1 MKITLALKS
10 VYGQTRAY
18 PADAI
23 AQGFADLLGT
33 KTLTRANLGHI
44 KALGYTIETTSNANL
59 EDVQ

>member
-1 MKITLALKS
+1 MKITLALKT
-10 VYGQTRAY
+10 VYGSTRAY
-18 PADAI
+18 PACQASET
-23 AQGFADLLGT
+23 FAALVGT